1 MMASK
6 GQRMPKGPGNKGPM
20 VGPKSKNPGKTLK
33 RLMSYVLNGY
43 KMQFIIVIACII
55 ISALVSVAGNLFLGT
70 LIDEYIIPLTKTQNP
85 DFAPLLSMILKMAVI
100 FYFGAISTYAYNR
113 IMIFVSI

>member
-43 KMQFIIVIACII
+43 KC
-55 ISALVSVAGNLFLGT
+55 SL
-70 LIDEYIIPLTKTQNP
+70 
-85 DFAPLLSMILKMAVI
+85 
-100 FYFGAISTYAYNR
+100 
-113 IMIFVSI
+113 